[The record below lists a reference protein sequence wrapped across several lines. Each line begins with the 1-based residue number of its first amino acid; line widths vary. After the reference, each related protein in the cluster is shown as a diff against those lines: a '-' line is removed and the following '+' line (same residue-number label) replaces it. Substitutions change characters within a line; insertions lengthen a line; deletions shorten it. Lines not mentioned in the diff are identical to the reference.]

1 MKPTLFLTLALLSL
15 AVADPSPRDEKVL
28 SLFSVVN
35 FANDVCQPI
44 TTGLKD
50 IIGTCFSSTE
60 CTEKGGT
67 VSGKCASGFGVC
79 CTFVIDDKKSATVT
93 HNNTVIMNNGWPT
106 AITTASQTI
115 TYTIKP
121 MSTDICMMR
130 FDFVA
135 FDIGVHTT
143 GMGMDGQCL
152 DTWAVTSP
160 SGAAPPELCGKNAGQ
175 HIYSDVGRSST
186 SLTSTVT
193 TDADTT
199 RSRIWRIQISQI
211 ECSNPNLPRTGCAQ
225 WFTACSGQF
234 ESFNFND
241 GNGFFPYFPSASP
254 KITSYNICFR
264 SNGNCKL
271 TVKEVM
277 ITTPDQFFFETNT
290 PATMARVGS
299 NCDLARI
306 TIGGQAHCGSFLNSV
321 DMAAAAG
328 AVEAG
333 APFTI
338 GVFGPAQ
345 YLGASKGFRLA
356 YSMSN
361 TLCP

>member
-15 AVADPSPRDEKVL
+15 AAADPSPRDEKVL

-35 FANDVCQPI
+35 FKNEICQPI
-44 TTGLKD
+44 TTGLTD
-50 IIGTCFSSTE
+50 VVGTCFSSTE
-60 CTEKGGT
+60 CNEKGGS
-67 VSGKCASGFGVC
+67 VAGKCASGFGVC
-79 CTFVIDDKKSATVT
+79 CTFVVDSKNSATVT

-106 AITTASQTI
+106 ALTTASKTI

-130 FDFVA
+130 FDFIS
-135 FDIGVHTT
+135 FDLGVDATT
-143 GMGMDGQCL
+143 TVGKCL
-152 DTWAVTSP
+152 DTFEASSP
-160 SGAAPPELCGKNAGQ
+160 SGANPPTLCGKNDGQ

-186 SLTSTVT
+186 SLTATVT

-199 RSRIWRIQISQI
+199 RSRLWRIQISQI